1 MPAHLRGVPEPG
13 ASLRMRLESRRI
25 SSQHRQLDT
34 LFGFVADAVDRR
46 TRAAARAAF
55 TRFQDALD
63 AHLALEESF
72 YFPALHGL
80 HASLAASLTG
90 FVEDHHQIRSQAEA
104 CERALVET
112 ELPSCADA
120 LGRLAETISE
130 HEAREEEALR
140 RIAPPPPRT

>member
-1 MPAHLRGVPEPG
+1 MPAHLRGLPDRG

-34 LFGFVADAVDRR
+34 LFGFVAEAVDRR

-80 HASLAASLTG
+80 HAGLTASLTG
-90 FVEDHHQIRSQAEA
+90 FLEDHRQIRSQTEA
-104 CERALVET
+104 CQLALVET
-112 ELPSCADA
+112 ELPACADA
-120 LGRLAETISE
+120 LAQLAETISE

-140 RIAPPPPRT
+140 QIGPGPAKT

>member
-1 MPAHLRGVPEPG
+1 
-13 ASLRMRLESRRI
+13 MRLESRRI

-34 LFGFVADAVDRR
+34 LFRFVAEAVDRR

-55 TRFQDALD
+55 ARFHDALD
-63 AHLALEESF
+63 AHLSLEESF

-80 HASLAASLTG
+80 HADLTASLTG
-90 FVEDHHQIRSQAEA
+90 FVEDHRQIRQEAEA

-140 RIAPPPPRT
+140 LVAPGPSRE